1 MKLVDDSKRVFDY
14 YQGQLISDKHSLV
27 LAKIRKILNEW
38 SIIVNSGKISKEQ
51 IIFLEDSMQHT
62 NEKVWH
68 EAGSRL
74 IKCISLENSVK
85 EVFNRLIVHKHS
97 QVRFHVVT
105 LAPGLE
111 KSQQNEILKIAI
123 NDKSKRVRI
132 KAADVILRLQDNK
145 KLKLLTERLVTE
157 TDKSVKDAIKFTLDN
172 FNRIRKK
179 DDGSTVLEI
188 ELKTTYNNGEH
199 T

>member
-1 MKLVDDSKRVFDY
+1 LKK
-14 YQGQLISDKHSLV
+14 
-27 LAKIRKILNEW
+27 
-38 SIIVNSGKISKEQ
+38 VNK
-51 IIFLEDSMQHT
+51 
-62 NEKVWH
+62 
-68 EAGSRL
+68 
-74 IKCISLENSVK
+74 
-85 EVFNRLIVHKHS
+85 
-97 QVRFHVVT
+97 
-105 LAPGLE
+105 
-111 KSQQNEILKIAI
+111 NEILKIAI